1 MEVHHPHHPAHKK
14 KWSEYILEFFMLF
27 LAVSLGFFAENLR
40 EHQVEKHRE
49 ISYLKNVHEDLLLD
63 LKNIENVMNQNTVR
77 LHAMD
82 TLFDSINHNSITNED
97 VYYYIRNLALR
108 ATFESS
114 HVGLDQIKSAGGL
127 RMIKNPEIISG
138 IQEYERTLNSIEKVE
153 NVRERTLEQARFKMA
168 AVFEPTISYEM
179 LINQNPGQGIMRF
192 NRPKKADEIL
202 QKNKSAVK
210 ELLNLVT
217 FGLNSNRY
225 INNSLA
231 KEKIIGQQL
240 DSAILKEYGEKFD

>member
-1 MEVHHPHHPAHKK
+1 MEVHHHSHHPK
-14 KWSEYILEFFMLF
+14 KWKEYITEFLMLF
-27 LAVSLGFFAENLR
+27 LAVTLGFFAENVR
-40 EHQVEKHRE
+40 EHQIERHRE
-49 ISYLKNVHEDLLLD
+49 IRYLKNVHEDLQLD
-63 LKNIENVMNQNTVR
+63 IKNIENVINQNTVR
-77 LHAMD
+77 LQAMD
-82 TLFDSINHNSITNED
+82 TLFQAINNNTITNED

-138 IQEYERTLNSIEKVE
+138 IQEYERMLNSIEKLE

-179 LINQNPGQGIMRF
+179 LVNQGQGIMRF
-192 NRPKKADEIL
+192 NRPQKANAIIE
-202 QKNKSAVK
+202 QNKTAVK
-210 ELLNLVT
+210 ELLNLVI

-225 INNSLA
+225 LNTNLA
-231 KEKIIGQQL
+231 KEKANGLKL
-240 DSAILKEYGEKFD
+240 DSAILKEYGGDFD

>member
-1 MEVHHPHHPAHKK
+1 MEVHHHSHHPQ
-14 KWSEYILEFFMLF
+14 KWKEYITEFLMLF
-27 LAVSLGFFAENLR
+27 LAVTLGFFAENVR
-40 EHQVEKHRE
+40 EHQIERHRE
-49 ISYLKNVHEDLLLD
+49 IRYLKNVHEDLQLD
-63 LKNIENVMNQNTVR
+63 IKNIENVINQNTVR
-77 LHAMD
+77 LQAMD
-82 TLFDSINHNSITNED
+82 TLFQAINNNTITNED

-138 IQEYERTLNSIEKVE
+138 IQEYERMLNSIEKLE

-179 LINQNPGQGIMRF
+179 LVNQGQGIMRF
-192 NRPKKADEIL
+192 NRPQKANAIIE
-202 QKNKSAVK
+202 QNKTAVK
-210 ELLNLVT
+210 ELLNLVI

-225 INNSLA
+225 LNTNLA
-231 KEKIIGQQL
+231 KEKANGLKL
-240 DSAILKEYGEKFD
+240 DSAILKEYGGDFD

>member
-1 MEVHHPHHPAHKK
+1 MEVHHHSHHPK
-14 KWSEYILEFFMLF
+14 KWKEYITEFLMLF
-27 LAVSLGFFAENLR
+27 LAVTLGFFAENVR
-40 EHQVEKHRE
+40 EHQIEKHRE
-49 ISYLKNVHEDLLLD
+49 ISYLKNVHEDLQLD
-63 LKNIENVMNQNTVR
+63 IKNIENVMSQNTVR
-77 LHAMD
+77 LQAMD
-82 TLFDSINHNSITNED
+82 TLFQAINNKTITNED

-127 RMIKNPEIISG
+127 RMIKNPDIISG
-138 IQEYERTLNSIEKVE
+138 IQEYERALDALEKLE

-179 LINQNPGQGIMRF
+179 LVDQGQGIMRF
-192 NRPKKADEIL
+192 NRPKKANAIL
-202 QKNKSAVK
+202 QENKQAVK

-225 INNSLA
+225 LNNNLA
-231 KEKIIGQQL
+231 KEKANGLKL
-240 DSAILKEYGEKFD
+240 DSAIIKEYGRDFD

>member
-1 MEVHHPHHPAHKK
+1 MEVHHHSHHPK
-14 KWSEYILEFFMLF
+14 KWKEYITEFLMLF

-40 EHQVEKHRE
+40 ERQIEKHRE
-49 ISYLKNVHEDLLLD
+49 ISYLKNVHEDLQLD
-63 LKNIENVMNQNTVR
+63 LKNIDNVMNQNTVR
-77 LHAMD
+77 LQAMD
-82 TLFDSINHNSITNED
+82 TLFKSISDNIITNED

-138 IQEYERTLNSIEKVE
+138 IQEYERSLDALEKLE

-168 AVFEPTISYEM
+168 AVFEPAISYEM
-179 LINQNPGQGIMRF
+179 LIHQGTGIMRF
-192 NRPKKADEIL
+192 NRPQKANAIL
-202 QKNKSAVK
+202 QENKQAVK
-210 ELLNLVT
+210 ELLNLVS

-225 INNSLA
+225 LNNNLA
-231 KEKIIGQQL
+231 KQKQNGQKL
-240 DSAILKEYGEKFD
+240 DSAILKEYGSEFH